1 MSKHDHQRVALSK
14 LVISREHKKVK
25 FLNKFANGIKEHV
38 TGNLSLRA
46 KLLIGGMDNVF
57 KKIFNNVKEGERLLK
72 ASHCCLYTTEGSI
85 TGLLFIS
92 TDKLAFCSDR
102 SVVKLFSQTGESLRF
117 RYKVVIPLRKIDRA
131 VQSENSSK
139 KSKKY
144 LQLIT
149 KDEFEFWFKGFINCT
164 KVCKCIH
171 QAISPVHS

>member
-1 MSKHDHQRVALSK
+1 MVIIIIKYCPSFKVIFRIKQIKRLSEP
-14 LVISREHKKVK
+14 LFYEIT
-25 FLNKFANGIKEHV
+25 V

-117 RYKVVIPLRKIDRA
+117 RYKV
-131 VQSENSSK
+131 
-139 KSKKY
+139 Y
-144 LQLIT
+144 
-149 KDEFEFWFKGFINCT
+149 F
-164 KVCKCIH
+164 
-171 QAISPVHS
+171 